1 MHLWEAKHPYYAQ
14 EGNYFDNGCH
24 ERYAR
29 WEDFFEEEGDAN
41 INMNLV
47 YRFDWKI
54 LTADDVDEGA
64 NFDFDQ
70 LCLYFVEQRR
80 ARLRSVEIRIE
91 RKDRERVEPLV
102 LKYLRPRL
110 QRLLEIWSPL
120 SGVFPSAEEA

>member
-1 MHLWEAKHPYYAQ
+1 MRTGRLWDAKHPYYAQ
-14 EGNYFDNGCH
+14 EGDYF

-47 YRFDWKI
+47 YRFDWKV
-54 LTADDVDEGA
+54 LTADDLDEGA

-102 LKYLRPRL
+102 AEYLRPRL

-120 SGVFPSAEEA
+120 SGVFPSAAEEA